1 ALTPKE
7 HEKTDIGGPVPSI
20 AKMLPEMPR
29 SLDGFEQKRKRAV
42 GTTRLKKITQSLVAK
57 NLTMHSFNAGVSN
70 KVRVQI

>member
-42 GTTRLKKITQSLVAK
+42 GHDTPEEDYSEF
-57 NLTMHSFNAGVSN
+57 SSEEFNNAF
-70 KVRVQI
+70 VQRWGE